1 MKKRYVKIMFL
12 SMALLVISTAAT
24 YAVQPKDEP
33 KETVQTP
40 TDEHLPSLTINGTNE
55 SSSFFVDSK
64 ALPGKEITITA
75 PNGFT
80 VTPTIIPANS
90 GKQKVTVTLNS
101 TKILTEGKI
110 ILRSGDTRSYVSVK
124 GYGTELPVK
133 EIAASPVYMKG
144 NDTEFT
150 KKFTPNTKGYTIEF
164 RIKTDDSEKSFLSL
178 FRK

>member
-75 PNGFT
+75 PFLCKCKRIWNG
-80 VTPTIIPANS
+80 
-90 GKQKVTVTLNS
+90 
-101 TKILTEGKI
+101 
-110 ILRSGDTRSYVSVK
+110 
-124 GYGTELPVK
+124 
-133 EIAASPVYMKG
+133 ASCKRDCCISCLY
-144 NDTEFT
+144 E
-150 KKFTPNTKGYTIEF
+150 
-164 RIKTDDSEKSFLSL
+164 
-178 FRK
+178 RK

>member
-64 ALPGKEITITA
+64 ALRKEITITA

-150 KKFTPNTKGYTIEF
+150 KNLLPTLKDIQLN
-164 RIKTDDSEKSFLSL
+164 SE
-178 FRK
+178 

>member
-80 VTPTIIPANS
+80 VTPTIIPANC
-90 GKQKVTVTLNS
+90 
-101 TKILTEGKI
+101 I
-110 ILRSGDTRSYVSVK
+110 SYRAT
-124 GYGTELPVK
+124 G
-133 EIAASPVYMKG
+133 
-144 NDTEFT
+144 
-150 KKFTPNTKGYTIEF
+150 
-164 RIKTDDSEKSFLSL
+164 
-178 FRK
+178 